1 MEYRDYYK
9 TLGVGRTAS
18 QADIKKA
25 YRKLAR
31 QHHPDRNAGDK
42 AAERRF
48 KDVNEAHAV
57 LGDPD
62 KRKQYDALGAN
73 WQAFSRAGAPGG
85 GSPFGAG
92 GPFSGGNVRYEFRT
106 SGGEDVGGF
115 SDFFRAVFGGARSAA
130 AGGAGSAGAAGGRAS
145 SRGGPSAQG
154 FDDILSGMGIDP
166 DSILDARRNRAAG
179 PQPRPAVEADAEL
192 DLEEAFRG
200 TTRLVEVDGKRLE
213 VTIPPGVDTG
223 TRIKFTGKGGDGRDL
238 VVIVRVR
245 PHRTFTRRGAD
256 LERDLSVT
264 LEEALLGA
272 DVAVPT
278 LKGRLVL
285 TLPPGTQAGRTFRLS
300 GQGMPRFR
308 ASGSGDLYV
317 RIRVVLPTKLSAEA
331 TDAARRFLK
340 LVDQPDPR

>member
-9 TLGVGRTAS
+9 TLGAARTAS
-18 QADIKKA
+18 QAEIKKA

-48 KDVNEAHAV
+48 KDINEAHAV

-62 KRKQYDALGAN
+62 KRRQYDALGAN
-73 WQAFSRAGAPGG
+73 WEAFSRAGAAG

-92 GPFSGGNVRYEFRT
+92 GPFGGGNVRYEFRT
-106 SGGEDVGGF
+106 SGGEDAGGF
-115 SDFFRAVFGGARSAA
+115 SDFFRAVFG
-130 AGGAGSAGAAGGRAS
+130 AAGGRARQS
-145 SRGGPSAQG
+145 GGPSAQG
-154 FDDILSGMGIDP
+154 FDDVLSGMGIDP
-166 DSILDARRNRAAG
+166 DSIRDARRNRAA
-179 PQPRPAVEADAEL
+179 PQTPPAVEADAEL

-200 TTRLVEVDGKRLE
+200 TTRLVEVGGKRLE

-223 TRIKFTGKGGDGRDL
+223 TRIKLTGKGGGGRDL
-238 VVIVRVR
+238 VVIVHVR

-256 LERDLSVT
+256 LERELAVS

-278 LKGRLVL
+278 LKGRVVL
-285 TLPPGTQAGRTFRLS
+285 TVPPGTQAGRTIRLS
-300 GQGMPRFR
+300 GQGMPRFK
-308 ASGSGDLYV
+308 AAGSGDLYV
-317 RIRVVLPTKLSAEA
+317 RIKVVLPTGLSAEA
-331 TDAARRFLK
+331 TDAARRFLD

>member
-9 TLGVGRTAS
+9 LLGVPRTAS
-18 QADIKKA
+18 QAEIKKA

-73 WQAFSRAGAPGG
+73 WESLSRAGAAG
-85 GSPFGAG
+85 GSRPFGAG
-92 GPFSGGNVRYEFRT
+92 GPFGGAGGNVRYEFRT
-106 SGGEDVGGF
+106 AGGEDVGGF
-115 SDFFRAVFGGARSAA
+115 SDFFRAVFGAARPTAA
-130 AGGAGSAGAAGGRAS
+130 AGAGA
-145 SRGGPSAQG
+145 RGPRGAPSVEG
-154 FDDILSGMGIDP
+154 FDDILSGMGLDP
-166 DSILDARRNRAAG
+166 DSFVDARRNNAAR
-179 PQPRPAVEADAEL
+179 PQPRPVVEAEAEL
-192 DLEEAFRG
+192 NLDEAFRG

-213 VTIPPGVDTG
+213 VTIPPGVETG
-223 TRIKFTGKGGDGRDL
+223 SRIKLSGKGGEGRDL
-238 VVIVRVR
+238 MVVVRVR

-256 LERDLSVT
+256 LERELPVT
-264 LEEALLGA
+264 LEEAILGA

-285 TLPPGTQAGRTFRLS
+285 TVPPGTQAGRTFRLT
-300 GQGMPRFR
+300 GQGMPRFK
-308 ASGSGDLYV
+308 ASGNGDLYV
-317 RIRVVLPTKLSAEA
+317 RIRVVLPTHLSDDARE
-331 TDAARRFLK
+331 AARRFLD

>member
-9 TLGVGRTAS
+9 TLGVPRGAS
-18 QADIKKA
+18 QAEIKKA

-57 LGDPD
+57 LGDAD
-62 KRKQYDALGAN
+62 KRKQYDALGSN
-73 WQAFSRAGAPGG
+73 WEAFSRAGAGG
-85 GSPFGAG
+85 GGASPFGAG
-92 GPFSGGNVRYEFRT
+92 GPFAGGNIRYEFRT
-106 SGGEDVGGF
+106 SGGEDAGGF
-115 SDFFRAVFGGARSAA
+115 SDFFRAVFGAARSAS
-130 AGGAGSAGAAGGRAS
+130 GTGRTSARS
-145 SRGGPSAQG
+145 GPPPQG

-166 DSILDARRNRAAG
+166 DSILDARRERAARA
-179 PQPRPAVEADAEL
+179 QPMPPVEADAEL

-200 TTRLVEVDGKRLE
+200 SARLVEVDRKRLE
-213 VTIPPGVDTG
+213 VKIPPGVDTG
-223 TRIKFTGKGGDGRDL
+223 TRIKLTGKGGDGRDL
-238 VVIVRVR
+238 VVIIRVR

-278 LKGRLVL
+278 LKGRVVL
-285 TLPPGTQAGRTFRLS
+285 TVPPGTQAGRTIRLS
-300 GQGMPRFR
+300 GQGMPRFK

-317 RIRVVLPTKLSAEA
+317 RIRVVLPTDMSAEA
-331 TDAARRFLK
+331 KDAARRFLD

>member
-9 TLGVGRTAS
+9 TLGVPRTAS

-57 LGDPD
+57 LGDAD

-73 WQAFSRAGAPGG
+73 WEAFSRAGAGAGG
-85 GSPFGAG
+85 GGAAPFGAG
-92 GPFSGGNVRYEFRT
+92 GPFGGGNIRYEFRT
-106 SGGEDVGGF
+106 SDGEDAGGF
-115 SDFFRAVFGGARSAA
+115 SDFFRAVFGAARSASGTSRNTA
-130 AGGAGSAGAAGGRAS
+130 RAGPA
-145 SRGGPSAQG
+145 PQG
-154 FDDILSGMGIDP
+154 FGDILSGMGIDP

-179 PQPRPAVEADAEL
+179 PQPRPVVEADAEL

-200 TTRLVEVDGKRLE
+200 TSRLVDVDGKRLE

-223 TRIKFTGKGGDGRDL
+223 SRIKLTGKGGDGRDL
-238 VVIVRVR
+238 VVIVHVR

-272 DVAVPT
+272 DVSVAT
-278 LKGRLVL
+278 LKGRVVL
-285 TLPPGTQAGRTFRLS
+285 TVPPGTQAGRTIRLS
-300 GQGMPRFR
+300 GQGMPRFK

-317 RIRVVLPTKLSAEA
+317 RIRVVLPTALSAEA
-331 TDAARRFLK
+331 KDAARRFLD

>member
-9 TLGVGRTAS
+9 TLGVPRTAS
-18 QADIKKA
+18 QPEIKKA

-57 LGDPD
+57 LGDAE

-73 WQAFSRAGAPGG
+73 WESFSRAGAAAGG
-85 GSPFGAG
+85 TPFGAG
-92 GPFSGGNVRYEFRT
+92 GPFGGAGGNIRYEFRT
-106 SGGEDVGGF
+106 AGGEDAGGF
-115 SDFFRAVFGGARSAA
+115 SDFFRAVFGAARSTAA
-130 AGGAGSAGAAGGRAS
+130 AGAGTRGRTRGA
-145 SRGGPSAQG
+145 PSVDG

-166 DSILDARRNRAAG
+166 DSVLDARRGNAARPR
-179 PQPRPAVEADAEL
+179 PQPVVEAEAEL

-213 VTIPPGVDTG
+213 VTIPPGVETG
-223 TRIKFTGKGGDGRDL
+223 GRIKLSGRGGEGRDL
-238 VVIVRVR
+238 IVVVRVR
-245 PHRTFTRRGAD
+245 PHRTFTRRGDD
-256 LERDLSVT
+256 LDRELPVT
-264 LEEALLGA
+264 LEEAILGA

-285 TLPPGTQAGRTFRLS
+285 TVPPGTQAGRTFRLT
-300 GQGMPRFR
+300 GQGMPRFK
-308 ASGSGDLYV
+308 ASGNGDLYV
-317 RIRVVLPTKLSAEA
+317 RIRVVLPTDLSDEA
-331 TDAARRFLK
+331 REAARRFLD

>member
-9 TLGVGRTAS
+9 TLGVPRGAS

-57 LGDPD
+57 LGDAD

-73 WQAFSRAGAPGG
+73 WEAISRAGAGG
-85 GSPFGAG
+85 ASPFGAG
-92 GPFSGGNVRYEFRT
+92 GPYSGGNIRYEFRT
-106 SGGEDVGGF
+106 SGGEDAGGF
-115 SDFFRAVFGGARSAA
+115 SDFFRAVFGAARSA
-130 AGGAGSAGAAGGRAS
+130 GGGGAAGARGTA
-145 SRGGPSAQG
+145 RGGPAPQG
-154 FDDILSGMGIDP
+154 FDDILSGMGMDP
-166 DSILDARRNRAAG
+166 DSILDARRNRGPG
-179 PQPRPAVEADAEL
+179 PQPVLAVEADAEL

-223 TRIKFTGKGGDGRDL
+223 TRIKFTGKGGGGRDL
-238 VVIVRVR
+238 VVIVHVR

-278 LKGRLVL
+278 LKGRVVL
-285 TLPPGTQAGRTFRLS
+285 SVPPGTQAGRTIRLS
-300 GQGMPRFR
+300 GQGMPRFK

-317 RIRVVLPTKLSAEA
+317 RIRVVLPTNLSADA
-331 TDAARRFLK
+331 TDAARRFLD

>member
-9 TLGVGRTAS
+9 TLGVPRTAS

-48 KDVNEAHAV
+48 KDVNEANAV
-57 LGDPD
+57 LGDTD
-62 KRKQYDALGAN
+62 KRKQYDALGSN
-73 WQAFSRAGAPGG
+73 WEAMSRAGAGAGG
-85 GSPFGAG
+85 GGGGASPFGAG
-92 GPFSGGNVRYEFRT
+92 GPFAGGNVRYEFRT
-106 SGGEDVGGF
+106 SGGEDAGGF
-115 SDFFRAVFGGARSAA
+115 SDFFRAVFGAARSGPAT
-130 AGGAGSAGAAGGRAS
+130 GRNSARS
-145 SRGGPSAQG
+145 GPPPQG
-154 FDDILSGMGIDP
+154 FDDILSGMGIDS
-166 DSILDARRNRAAG
+166 DSILNARRERAA
-179 PQPRPAVEADAEL
+179 QPIPAVEAEGEL

-213 VTIPPGVDTG
+213 VKIPPGVDTG
-223 TRIKFTGKGGDGRDL
+223 SRIKFSGKGGDGRDL

-256 LERDLSVT
+256 LERELSVT
-264 LEEALLGA
+264 LKQALLGA

-278 LKGRLVL
+278 LKGRVVL
-285 TLPPGTQAGRTFRLS
+285 TVPPGTQAGRTIRLK
-300 GQGMPRFR
+300 GQGMPRFK

-317 RIRVVLPTKLSAEA
+317 RIRVVLPTDLSSDAK
-331 TDAARRFLK
+331 DAARRFLD

>member
-9 TLGVGRTAS
+9 TLGVPRTAS
-18 QADIKKA
+18 QSDIKKA

-48 KDVNEAHAV
+48 KDVNEANAV
-57 LGDPD
+57 LGDAD

-73 WQAFSRAGAPGG
+73 WEAFSRAGAG
-85 GSPFGAG
+85 GSGASPSGAG
-92 GPFSGGNVRYEFRT
+92 GPFAGGNVRYEFRT
-106 SGGEDVGGF
+106 SGGEDAGGF
-115 SDFFRAVFGGARSAA
+115 SDFFRAVFGAGRSAA
-130 AGGAGSAGAAGGRAS
+130 GTGRNSARS
-145 SRGGPSAQG
+145 GPPPQG

-179 PQPRPAVEADAEL
+179 PQPIPAVEADAEL

-200 TTRLVEVDGKRLE
+200 TARLVEIDGKRLE

-245 PHRTFTRRGAD
+245 PHRTFSRRGAD
-256 LERDLSVT
+256 LERELAIS

-272 DVAVPT
+272 NVAVPT
-278 LKGRLVL
+278 LKGKLVL
-285 TLPPGTQAGRTFRLS
+285 TVPPGTQAGRTFRLT
-300 GQGMPRFR
+300 GQGMPRFK
-308 ASGSGDLYV
+308 ASGRGDLYV
-317 RIRVVLPTKLSAEA
+317 RIRVVLPTDLSAEA
-331 TDAARRFLK
+331 KAAARRFLD